1 VGYKHFDWA
10 YIENKYK
17 SGIDQVVTL
26 MREPVDRAISHFYF
40 HVTKTSGVK
49 DEIRKYKDNLN
60 GYLNNY
66 QLMLETRDLWQDGQ
80 ASVSWLTGTHIAG
93 WVQCPRNEVPSR
105 EKRALDIKDM
115 LLTAAVNLRKTFWFG
130 DLKDL
135 DRSLE
140 LLSMQINGPEQT
152 ANKITLNQANKVSHD
167 NHKSDSK
174 LDQTIRDKLYRL
186 MPQDNWLYEYSLL
199 LFEARWK
206 FYKEG
211 GKYLEPKLPK
221 FDLEKF
227 YSQCVSTRFV
237 LKCSGSDT
245 SPNEF
250 YTNVGDLV
258 KNLDIPTSLLQ
269 NTNINKTSNKINS
282 SSRANNIRKLNFINS
297 EQSDLSSFEKRN
309 VYHLWKYDD
318 NLEEK
323 LELLP
328 F

>member
-1 VGYKHFDWA
+1 
-10 YIENKYK
+10 
-17 SGIDQVVTL
+17 
-26 MREPVDRAISHFYF
+26 
-40 HVTKTSGVK
+40 
-49 DEIRKYKDNLN
+49 
-60 GYLNNY
+60 
-66 QLMLETRDLWQDGQ
+66 MLETRDLWQDGQ

-93 WVQCPRNEVPSR
+93 WVQCPRNEVPMR

-199 LFEARWK
+199 LFEARYNFFK
-206 FYKEG
+206 NG
-211 GKYLEPKLPK
+211 GKYVEPNLPK

-227 YSQCVSTRFV
+227 SSQCVSTRFV
-237 LKCSGSDT
+237 LKCSGGSDS
-245 SPNEF
+245 SPNDF
-250 YTNVGDLV
+250 YTNVEDLV
-258 KNLDIPTSLLQ
+258 ENFPTSILE
-269 NTNINKTSNKINS
+269 NTKIHENINKTANTINS

-309 VYHLWKYDD
+309 VYHLWKYDND
-318 NLEEK
+318 LEEK